1 MAAHPY
7 SFAASLPA
15 TPPGPSPRLQVVEL
29 QELVDAQL
37 VAAGQGGSP
46 LRKAWRRRRV
56 TEILGEADTF
66 VAQVGTLCG
75 GGSNE
80 VGAVQHRQGSSLIML
95 YHCCWHP
102 HLPTHPPRPPAHP
115 PTHPLHA
122 PQLAPVY
129 DHVSPCF
136 PPDYRIFGVI
146 CAEHHRQLASMIDF
160 IGLCADNLANSDIL
174 KVCARGS
181 GGGAQ
186 IARAAAWAVVGV
198 EGWLENGGCLAPTQ
212 PLLIAPACP
221 CSLPCPALP
230 YKRR

>member
-46 LRKAWRRRRV
+46 LRKAWRRRCLAQIGMCIQDSFAPLLQQCSQLIAAGENTDRRV

-102 HLPTHPPRPPAHP
+102 HPPTHPPARP
-115 PTHPLHA
+115 PTHPRIPSMRRSLPRCTTTCPPA
-122 PQLAPVY
+122 
-129 DHVSPCF
+129 SP
-136 PPDYRIFGVI
+136 PTT
-146 CAEHHRQLASMIDF
+146 ASLAS
-160 IGLCADNLANSDIL
+160 S
-174 KVCARGS
+174 ARS
-181 GGGAQ
+181 ITASWQ
-186 IARAAAWAVVGV
+186 A
-198 EGWLENGGCLAPTQ
+198 
-212 PLLIAPACP
+212 
-221 CSLPCPALP
+221 
-230 YKRR
+230 

>member
-1 MAAHPY
+1 MCIQD
-7 SFAASLPA
+7 SFAPL
-15 TPPGPSPRLQVVEL
+15 LQ
-29 QELVDAQL
+29 QCSQL
-37 VAAGQGGSP
+37 IAAGENTD
-46 LRKAWRRRRV
+46 RRV